1 MAKLNEAQEAAVEHH
16 VGPLLVL
23 AGAGSGKTR
32 VITQRIARLVE
43 RGVRAEK
50 ILAVTFTNKASIE
63 MGERL
68 AHLTGPHI
76 AKRVNPSTFH
86 SFGVR
91 FLGEENRA
99 LGYDGRFVI
108 FDQGDCLGILRD
120 LARRE
125 LGVDKAMD
133 IAALLTRI
141 SLHKNAFRAPEDVKP
156 TANEY
161 DAVARDLYPLYE
173 KTLSSMHA
181 VDFDDLVVAPVRIMM
196 KHEHIRQK
204 WQNRFSYLLVDEFQD
219 TNKSQLELVRLLAN
233 ESQNV
238 CVVGDDDQSIYGWRG
253 AEVGNILDFERYFPG
268 ATIVKLEENY
278 RSREAVLH
286 VANAAIAKSRGTR
299 HDKRLVPTRLGGDKV
314 RMVRLDDAAAEARF
328 VAYEIKEIA
337 KNDVQWRNMAVL
349 YRSNMQARL
358 IEEELRAAGVPYRM
372 FGGTQFYDRREI
384 KDAIAYLRVAVHPT
398 DELSIRR
405 IVNQPPRGL
414 GEQSLDRIVAFGARR
429 GKKLFETLEIAD
441 DIEGLPELA
450 KKGAR
455 EVVHAI
461 GRAREGFRSGEGLV
475 ATADRLLNDVG
486 MTRAL
491 TELDGKDGD
500 RRRENL
506 AFLMRSLERYEKNGG
521 AEKLSVDQFLTR
533 ITMRFDGEEEEAGNR
548 VTLSSLHSAKGLEFD
563 YVFFVG
569 CVEGVLPH
577 SRTTDPKVTEAVV
590 TDVDEERRL
599 FYVGVTRAR
608 ERLYI
613 TFPMRRM
620 VRGRM
625 APFTPSRFLDGLPE
639 EWLEHM
645 DDPNKRVL
653 EKDETA
659 AAAAAIIAM
668 LGKR

>member
-491 TELDGKDGD
+491 TELDRKDGD

-563 YVFFVG
+563 YVFFIG

-613 TFPMRRM
+613 TVPMRRM

>member
-398 DELSIRR
+398 DELSNRR

-563 YVFFVG
+563 YVFFIG

>member
-563 YVFFVG
+563 YVFFIG